1 LPDAGFDLLRHEI
14 GDRDLRDMRKLFIIG
29 IGAGNPDFL
38 TVQAI
43 KALRG
48 LDVVFLI
55 DKGREKAALA
65 ELRMEICARYIDNKA
80 YRVVEAA
87 DPERDRSPACYET
100 TVAAWHA
107 QRAAIYERM
116 IREDLADGQ
125 QGAFL
130 VWGDP
135 SLYDSTLR
143 IVDQVAAM
151 NTVNFEVEVIPG
163 ITSVQALAAAHRI
176 PLNRIGEPV
185 LITTGRRLAEA
196 APRDAEDL
204 VVMLDGDCAFRQ
216 VEDRNMQIF
225 WGAYLGT
232 TDEILIS
239 GPLHERADE
248 IEAVRRAARQ
258 KHGWIMDTY
267 LLRKSAAP

>member
-1 LPDAGFDLLRHEI
+1 
-14 GDRDLRDMRKLFIIG
+14 MRKLSIIG

-43 KALRG
+43 KALSG

-55 DKGREKAALA
+55 DKGLEKTTLA
-65 ELRMEICARYIDNKA
+65 KLRLEICARYIDNKA
-80 YRVVEAA
+80 WRLVEAT

-100 TVAAWHA
+100 AVATWHA
-107 QRAAIYERM
+107 KRAAIYERM
-116 IREDLADGQ
+116 IREELADGQ
-125 QGAFL
+125 HGAFL

-135 SLYDSTLR
+135 CLYDSTLR

-163 ITSVQALAAAHRI
+163 ITSIQALAAGHKI

-185 LITTGRRLAEA
+185 LITTARRLAEE
-196 APRDAEDL
+196 PPHDAEDI
-204 VVMLDGDCAFRQ
+204 VVMLDGDCTFKQIDADN
-216 VEDRNMQIF
+216 VDIF

-232 TDEILIS
+232 ADEILIS
-239 GPLHERADE
+239 GPLRERALE
-248 IEAVRRAARQ
+248 IEAARNEARQ
-258 KHGWIMDTY
+258 RHGWIMDTY
-267 LLRKSAAP
+267 LLKKAPVA

>member
-1 LPDAGFDLLRHEI
+1 
-14 GDRDLRDMRKLFIIG
+14 MRKLFIIG

-43 KALRG
+43 KALSG

-65 ELRMEICARYIDNKA
+65 KLRTDICARYIDNKA
-80 YRVVEAA
+80 YRMVEAA
-87 DPERDRSPACYET
+87 DPERDRSPAAYET
-100 TVAAWHA
+100 EVAAWHA
-107 QRAAIYERM
+107 KRAAIYERM
-116 IREDLADGQ
+116 IREELAEGQ
-125 QGAFL
+125 HGAFL

-135 SLYDSTLR
+135 CLYDSTLR

-151 NTVNFEVEVIPG
+151 NSVRFEVEVIPG
-163 ITSVQALAAAHRI
+163 ITSIQALAAAHRI

-196 APRDAEDL
+196 PSRNAEDV
-204 VVMLDGDCAFRQ
+204 VVMLDGDCAFKK
-216 VEDRNMQIF
+216 VEDRDVDIF

-232 TDEILIS
+232 AEEILVS
-239 GPLHERADE
+239 GPLRERADE
-248 IEAVRRAARQ
+248 IEALRREARQ
-258 KHGWIMDTY
+258 KNGWIMDTY

>member
-1 LPDAGFDLLRHEI
+1 
-14 GDRDLRDMRKLFIIG
+14 MRKLFIIG

-43 KALRG
+43 KALGG

-65 ELRMEICARYIDNKA
+65 KLRTEICARYIDNKA

-87 DPERDRSPACYET
+87 DPERDRSPACYEIA
-100 TVAAWHA
+100 VATWHA
-107 QRAAIYERM
+107 KRAAIYERM
-116 IREDLADGQ
+116 IRQELADGQ

-135 SLYDSTLR
+135 CLYDSTLR
-143 IVDQVAAM
+143 IIDQVTAM
-151 NTVNFEVEVIPG
+151 NTVSFDVEVIPG

-196 APRDAEDL
+196 PPRDAADI

-216 VEDRNMQIF
+216 VEDRNMHIF

-232 TDEILIS
+232 ADEILIS

-248 IEAVRRAARQ
+248 IEAVRREARQ
-258 KHGWIMDTY
+258 RHGWIMDTY